1 MIKLYHVPRSRSV
14 RVAWLLE
21 ELHVPYELVTMTFAG
36 LKTPEYLRIHPL
48 GKVPAIQDGNLT
60 MFESGAIVEFLLEKY
75 GNGRLAPPPG
85 TDDRGRFL
93 QWMHYG
99 EATLLPPLGEIAAH
113 TFFRP
118 EAERIAA
125 VVIDARGRLET
136 ALAVVDRAL
145 AGREYLVGDSF
156 TVADLMV
163 GYSLGL
169 TNLFGLLGDQ
179 FAHLAGYLR
188 RIEERPAYRKAT
200 A

>member
-1 MIKLYHVPRSRSV
+1 MIKLYHIPRSRSV

-21 ELHVPYELVTMTFAG
+21 ELGVPYETVTMTFGG
-36 LKTPEYLRIHPL
+36 LKKPEYLRIHPL
-48 GKVPAIQDGNLT
+48 GKVPAIQDGALT
-60 MFESGAIVEFLLEKY
+60 MFESGAIVEYLLETY
-75 GNGRLAPPPG
+75 GNGRLAPAPG

-125 VVIDARGRLET
+125 VVIDARARLDA
-136 ALAVVDRAL
+136 ALAVLESAL
-145 AGREYLVGDSF
+145 AGRAYLVGDSF
-156 TVADLMV
+156 TAADLMV

-169 TNLFGLLGDQ
+169 ANLFGLLGESH
-179 FAHLAGYLR
+179 ANLAAYLA
-188 RIEERPAYRKAT
+188 RIEARPAYRKVT